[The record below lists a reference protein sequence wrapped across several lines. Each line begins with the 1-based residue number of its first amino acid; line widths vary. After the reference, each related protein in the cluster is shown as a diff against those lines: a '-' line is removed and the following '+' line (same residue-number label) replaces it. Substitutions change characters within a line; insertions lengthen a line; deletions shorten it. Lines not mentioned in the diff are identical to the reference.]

1 VTQSL
6 PISEEQKAQVS
17 QKADQLTGQVTSQV
31 NRQIST
37 RAADLGQQASTIAQA
52 LHTTGSQLEEQ
63 GQPGP
68 GRVVHM
74 AADRAD
80 QLGQYMS
87 TSDPQQIL
95 SDVEDLCR
103 RQPWLA
109 IAGGLALGFVGAR
122 FLKASS
128 ARRYDTRYGYPSTPA
143 LPNGRVVDGTYPYA
157 PSGYADGQY
166 GSEGYASDPLR
177 AGTYNLQSEGDVAD
191 LETHREGG
199 I

>member
-1 VTQSL
+1 M
-6 PISEEQKAQVS
+6 SEEQKAQVS
-17 QKADQLTGQVTSQV
+17 QKADQLTGQVS
-31 NRQIST
+31 NQISSQIGK
-37 RAADLGQQASTIAQA
+37 RAGDVGQQASTMAQA

-68 GRVVHM
+68 GKVVHM

-80 QLGQYMS
+80 QFGRYMS

-103 RQPWLA
+103 QQPWLV
-109 IAGGLALGFVGAR
+109 IGGGLALGFLGAR

-128 ARRYDTRYGYPSTPA
+128 ARRYGARYPSTHS
-143 LPNGRVVDGTYPYA
+143 LPNGRVTDGTHPYA
-157 PSGYADGQY
+157 SGPYGTDG
-166 GSEGYASDPLR
+166 SSTYASDPLR
-177 AGTYNLQSEGDVAD
+177 AGTYDMQHEEDVDD
-191 LETHREGG
+191 LETYRDGG